1 MEFSLRRTYYNR
13 CNPDEPLDPGDE
25 RNVDIDE
32 ETTEARG
39 IRWVDAL
46 AEKIELSDAPATVFF
61 SGLRGTGKSTELR
74 RLAQRLERTDRA
86 HLLPVHINAE
96 DVLDLSATVDVPD
109 ILIAIVQGVDTAV
122 LKKEKSSSKPLTESR
137 PQRLWHWLTQTN
149 VAVDSAGVD
158 SSGAQVVLGFKTTP
172 SRRQVM
178 REYVAAR
185 MTTFIQM
192 VHQELEELRD
202 RAKKLGYSGIVVLL
216 DSLEK
221 LRGVSTTWRDVLE
234 SAESIFKDGAPYLDL
249 PVHVLYTVP
258 PAVLLRV
265 NIPVEFLPMIK
276 LFDRKGKKAE
286 AGFSAAREILR
297 KRIPDNHMNEIFGA
311 QNREHRAAQIIQWS
325 GGYPREMIRLLQ
337 ICVQKPDLDE
347 ALFLRLM
354 GMAGDIYR
362 RTVVESAYP
371 VLAKIA
377 VERADLRIFDEGQ
390 RELFDVLLQN
400 NIILRYQNDVTWVDV
415 HPAVKD
421 MAGVQDEIRKLE
433 GKLEQERG
441 SASRKGKD

>member
-1 MEFSLRRTYYNR
+1 MELSLRRTYESR

-46 AEKIELSDAPATVFF
+46 AEKIELSEKPATVFF

-74 RLAQRLERTDRA
+74 RLAQR
-86 HLLPVHINAE
+86 
-96 DVLDLSATVDVPD
+96 
-109 ILIAIVQGVDTAV
+109 
-122 LKKEKSSSKPLTESR
+122 
-137 PQRLWHWLTQTN
+137 
-149 VAVDSAGVD
+149 
-158 SSGAQVVLGFKTTP
+158 
-172 SRRQVM
+172 
-178 REYVAAR
+178 
-185 MTTFIQM
+185 
-192 VHQELEELRD
+192 
-202 RAKKLGYSGIVVLL
+202 
-216 DSLEK
+216 
-221 LRGVSTTWRDVLE
+221 
-234 SAESIFKDGAPYLDL
+234 FKDGAPYLDL

-258 PAVLLRV
+258 PAVMLRV

-276 LFDRKGKKAE
+276 LFDRKGEKAE

-297 KRIPDNHMNEIFGA
+297 KRIPDNHMNEVFGA

-421 MAGVQDEIRKLE
+421 MAGVQDEIKKLE

-441 SASRKGKD
+441 PASRKGKD